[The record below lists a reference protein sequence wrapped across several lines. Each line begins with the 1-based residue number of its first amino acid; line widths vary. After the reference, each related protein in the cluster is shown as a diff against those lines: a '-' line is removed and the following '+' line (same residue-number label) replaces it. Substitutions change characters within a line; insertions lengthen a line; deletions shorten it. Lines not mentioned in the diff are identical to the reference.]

1 MSQLLSLLL
10 SKAIREDSGG
20 GALLWQQNSRG
31 SIKLSEFFDQSSV
44 LSFVCAF
51 AGVETGLFNSP
62 AILIASSLLEG
73 NEGGDGNTG
82 LE

>member
-20 GALLWQQNSRG
+20 GLSRG
-31 SIKLSEFFDQSSV
+31 STKLSEFFDQSSV
-44 LSFVCAF
+44 LSFVCAL
-51 AGVETGLFNSP
+51 AGVEVSLVETGRLLNSP